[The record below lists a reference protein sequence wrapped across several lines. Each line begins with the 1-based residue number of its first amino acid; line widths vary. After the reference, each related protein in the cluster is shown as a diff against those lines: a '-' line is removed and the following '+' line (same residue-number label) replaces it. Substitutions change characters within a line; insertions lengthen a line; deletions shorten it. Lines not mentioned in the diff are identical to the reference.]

1 MGWNTKNTY
10 LHQQF
15 MHLHEATQLQKL
27 DELELSTAFF
37 IRLEHDIV
45 WIRYK
50 DLTEEFD
57 LSMAREHTKVL
68 GRLTGGQ
75 PVHVIIDFRDLDMS
89 FSNEARF
96 HFAQNEQ
103 HSALRLSQALILSSL
118 AHRIVANF
126 YLKFNKPNCPARIFG
141 APADALEWIASLK

>member
-1 MGWNTKNTY
+1 M
-10 LHQQF
+10 QI
-15 MHLHEATQLQKL
+15 HEATQLQKL
-27 DELELSTAFF
+27 DEFELITAYF

-50 DLTEEFD
+50 EINEEFD
-57 LSMAREHTKVL
+57 LAMAKTHTRAL

-75 PVHVIIDFRDLDMS
+75 PVHIIIDFRDIDMS
-89 FSNEARF
+89 FSNEARTY
-96 HFAQNEQ
+96 FAQNEQ
-103 HSALRLSQALILSSL
+103 HSAIRLSQALILSSL

-141 APADALEWIASLK
+141 SPADALEWICSLE